1 MDATPQ
7 HAFNPTTYS
16 AVKLD
21 GVDSLGKLRDDLIE
35 FYRPANSQ
43 ELFAINRIA
52 LAQQTLLLVAR
63 IENGLFD
70 VFLNEG
76 CRSRSVPELAPHLVG
91 GDQKIVAEHTRN
103 ALLTVGMCSVN
114 ARSKEVALFLRFQ
127 AQAER
132 MYRRAVE
139 EFERLRKLRPKAGA
153 PAPTLE
159 PPSVSV
165 DDAASAMPRNRR
177 PAPSASPAASASRA
191 APKSTSPPSRPAK
204 IKDFTPHARSIHT
217 GAGVPFPGAHRGRA
231 HRRGTGGRARRGA
244 RPQRRARAGQ
254 QGDGQAARRK
264 SARASASCSTAPSRA
279 RSGARSR
286 ASRQFAEAA
295 LRARLDAEWLDLT
308 LPAPGPRRGHLHP
321 ITRIQRELEE
331 LFISLGFAVLDGPEV
346 ETEYHNFDALN
357 IPADHPARDMQD
369 TFWLEDG
376 NLLRTHTSPVQV
388 RGMERLGP
396 PLRMIAPGRV
406 FRNES
411 VDASH
416 EHTFYQLEGM
426 MIDRDVSV
434 AHLLY
439 FMKTLLT
446 AIFHRD
452 VTVRL
457 RPGYFPFVEPGFELD
472 IQCLICGG
480 PGCPVCK
487 QSGWVELLPCGLVNP
502 NVLRMSGID
511 PEEWNGFAFG
521 LGLTRLVM
529 MRYGIDDIRQLQGG
543 DLRFLEQF

>member
-1 MDATPQ
+1 MIDDSIQELESRSLARI
-7 HAFNPTTYS
+7 AS
-16 AVKLD
+16 AQSPEELEAVRVEALGRKGTLAEI
-21 GVDSLGKLRDDLIE
+21 GKGMGKLAAEDRGRVGKLL
-35 FYRPANSQ
+35 NSAKQ
-43 ELFAINRIA
+43 KLEEA
-52 LAQQTLLLVAR
+52 L
-63 IENGLFD
+63 D
-70 VFLNEG
+70 V
-76 CRSRSVPELAPHLVG
+76 
-91 GDQKIVAEHTRN
+91 K
-103 ALLTVGMCSVN
+103 
-114 ARSKEVALFLRFQ
+114 
-127 AQAER
+127 
-132 MYRRAVE
+132 
-139 EFERLRKLRPKAGA
+139 
-153 PAPTLE
+153 
-159 PPSVSV
+159 
-165 DDAASAMPRNRR
+165 
-177 PAPSASPAASASRA
+177 SRA
-191 APKSTSPPSRPAK
+191 FDESK
-204 IKDFTPHARSIHT
+204 
-217 GAGVPFPGAHRGRA
+217 
-231 HRRGTGGRARRGA
+231 
-244 RPQRRARAGQ
+244 
-254 QGDGQAARRK
+254 
-264 SARASASCSTAPSRA
+264 
-279 RSGARSR
+279 
-286 ASRQFAEAA
+286 
-295 LRARLDAEWLDLT
+295 LRARLDSEWLDLT

-331 LFISLGFAVLDGPEV
+331 LFVSLGFAVLDGPEV

-357 IPADHPARDMQD
+357 IPPDHPARDMQD
-369 TFWLEDG
+369 TFWLDG
-376 NLLRTHTSPVQV
+376 GRLLRTHTSPVQV

-426 MIDRDVSV
+426 MVDRDVSV

-439 FMKTLLT
+439 FMKTLLS

-480 PGCPVCK
+480 SGCPVCK
-487 QSGWVELLPCGLVNP
+487 QGGWVELLPCGLVHP

-511 PEEWNGFAFG
+511 PEQYGGFAFG